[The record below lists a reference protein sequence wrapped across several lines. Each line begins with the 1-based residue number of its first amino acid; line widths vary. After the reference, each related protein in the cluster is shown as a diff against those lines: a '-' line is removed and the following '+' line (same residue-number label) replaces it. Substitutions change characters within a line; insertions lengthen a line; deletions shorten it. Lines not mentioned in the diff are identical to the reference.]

1 MYYLREIYKRVVEDS
16 KYMDAAIKT
25 IEVEAEKSLE
35 SYWEDTAIKDY
46 EKIRD
51 ILFSVATIAEEESF
65 LVGFQYAV
73 SLMSDISIYKKE
85 LE

>member
-51 ILFSVATIAEEESF
+51 ILFRVAAIAEEESF
-65 LVGFQYAV
+65 LAGFQYAV
-73 SLMSDISIYKKE
+73 ALMSDISVYKKE

>member
-51 ILFSVATIAEEESF
+51 ILFSVAAIAEEESF